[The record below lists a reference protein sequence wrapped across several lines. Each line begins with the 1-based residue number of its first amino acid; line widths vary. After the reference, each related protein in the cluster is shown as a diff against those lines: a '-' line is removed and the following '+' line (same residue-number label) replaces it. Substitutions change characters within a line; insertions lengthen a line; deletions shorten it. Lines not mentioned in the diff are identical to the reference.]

1 MLTPDPFEHLNDIA
15 RPVAK
20 AHSKVVAAAIA
31 PVAPIAGEMSDPDP
45 DVAAALSLLR
55 P

>member
-1 MLTPDPFEHLNDIA
+1 MLTPDPLEHLNDIA
-15 RPVAK
+15 RPAAK

-31 PVAPIAGEMSDPDP
+31 CVALIAGEMSDPDA
-45 DVAAALSLLR
+45 AAALSLLR

>member
-1 MLTPDPFEHLNDIA
+1 MLTPDPPEHLNDIA
-15 RPVAK
+15 RPAAK

-31 PVAPIAGEMSDPDP
+31 CVALIAGEMSDPDA
-45 DVAAALSLLR
+45 AAALSLLR